1 MTQLADIEKRRA
13 DRKAALVG
21 QELAQRALDLEAVD
35 ALEVQYGDSNVDV
48 IDVAYTPGLPTCFA
62 VRVPTDPE
70 MRRYKSR
77 LKGIANSKDV
87 DAIAAAEELGE
98 SCLIY
103 PAQDIREQMKSAR
116 PGALSACGTAAL
128 KLCQGR
134 LSTEGKG

>member
-1 MTQLADIEKRRA
+1 MPTIEEIQKKRA
-13 DRKAALVG
+13 DRKAALAD

-35 ALEVQYGDSNVDV
+35 ALEVQHGDSNIDV
-48 IDVAYTPGLPTCFA
+48 VDVAYTPGLPTCFA

-98 SCLIY
+98 SCLVY
-103 PAQDIREQMKSAR
+103 PAADVREQMKAAR
-116 PGALSACGTAAL
+116 SGALSICGTAAL

-134 LSTEGKG
+134 LSSEGKG